1 MIKSTLKFVAAIVL
15 FASCNQ
21 FEKAPSGM
29 LYKIT
34 HGSGNEKPLAQGQ
47 FLKLNIEYRLKS
59 KDSLLQSNV
68 GHIPAYLPIDTSRLR
83 TSKYEFLEV
92 VMKARK
98 GDKIEF
104 NLSLDTLVKMNA
116 IQLNNIF
123 KAGDVIVGKV
133 EILNVFN
140 QESLVAEDY
149 KKEQLAET
157 NREIKTIEDYL
168 AKNKIK
174 ATKTPEGVFVVV
186 KEPGDA
192 AAKIDSTKEV
202 SVFYKG
208 FTLKGE
214 VFDTNIK
221 SRDSASKPYE
231 VNLGTGTVIP
241 GWEIGLKYFTK
252 GAKGSLYVPAMLA
265 YGPQANGPIKAYENL
280 AFDIEIKDV
289 NAKKPVAPMPNL
301 MNGGQYGSNPQGQ
314 KK

>member
-15 FASCNQ
+15 LASCNQ

-34 HGSGNEKPLAQGQ
+34 RGSGNEKALAQGQ

-68 GHIPAYLPIDTSRLR
+68 GHIPSYLPIDTSRLS

-104 NLSLDTLVKMNA
+104 NLSVDTLVKMNA
-116 IQLNNIF
+116 LQLNGIF

-133 EILNVFN
+133 EILNVFTQEN
-140 QESLVAEDY
+140 QVADDY
-149 KKEQLAET
+149 KKEQKIEIDK
-157 NREIKTIEDYL
+157 EIKTIEEYL
-168 AKNKIK
+168 AKNKIT
-174 ATKTPEGVFVVV
+174 ATKTPQGVFVVI
-186 KEPGDA
+186 KQTGDLN
-192 AAKIDSTKEV
+192 AKIDSSKEV

-208 FTLKGE
+208 YTLKGE

-221 SRDSASKPYE
+221 SRDTASKPYE

-241 GWEIGLKYFTK
+241 GWEIGLPYFTK
-252 GAKGSLYVPAMLA
+252 GAKGSIYVPAMLA
-265 YGPQANGPIKAYENL
+265 YGAQANGPIKSYENL
-280 AFDIEIKDV
+280 AFDIEIFDV
-289 NAKKPVAPMPNL
+289 NNKKPVAPMPNL
-301 MNGGQYGSNPQGQ
+301 MNGGQMRQR
-314 KK
+314 